1 MNVKIPAGLSKAA
14 AKCMASLQKA
24 SPEIALVS
32 GLVGIVGTTVLAC
45 KKTRKLD
52 DILEKHDEI
61 ISKIGKNF
69 TIKVIKTSK

>member
-1 MNVKIPAGLSKAA
+1 MKFKDLAVASAALIAVYNAGKMAGHIECFNKLM
-14 AKCMASLQKA
+14 AKY
-24 SPEIALVS
+24 
-32 GLVGIVGTTVLAC
+32 G
-45 KKTRKLD
+45 D